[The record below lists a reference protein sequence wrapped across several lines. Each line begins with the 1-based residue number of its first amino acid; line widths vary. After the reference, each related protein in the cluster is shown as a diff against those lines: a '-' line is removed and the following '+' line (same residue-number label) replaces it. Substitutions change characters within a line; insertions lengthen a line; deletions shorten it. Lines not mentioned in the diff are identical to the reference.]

1 MKKLLLISAL
11 LIFACSSD
19 DNNDSNLNVND
30 NYFFEF
36 ELFDVINRVQ
46 GDYSSFLNS
55 NLSLNQNR
63 CLTGADLGGWNTVIS
78 IADISESNYISGQNF
93 YFQFRIPDPQ
103 IGSNNNTDITILFG
117 TYIEEQLDNFI
128 YFSEIEG
135 DVWGS
140 DTNNKLTNITITD
153 LGEVGSLSND
163 MQDFLPGN
171 SFKATYEKLVYFAS
185 QNNNSN
191 DIEFNIPT
199 LMRFE
204 INSIRGL

>member
-1 MKKLLLISAL
+1 MS
-11 LIFACSSD
+11 
-19 DNNDSNLNVND
+19 
-30 NYFFEF
+30 
-36 ELFDVINRVQ
+36 
-46 GDYSSFLNS
+46 
-55 NLSLNQNR
+55 
-63 CLTGADLGGWNTVIS
+63 
-78 IADISESNYISGQNF
+78 
-93 YFQFRIPDPQ
+93 
-103 IGSNNNTDITILFG
+103 G

-171 SFKATYEKLVYFAS
+171 KVSKMKNWFIF
-185 QNNNSN
+185 QNISN

>member
-19 DNNDSNLNVND
+19 DSNDSNLNGND

-55 NLSLNQNR
+55 NLSLNQNI

-93 YFQFRIPDPQ
+93 YFQFRIPNAQ
-103 IGSNNNTDITILFG
+103 IGSNNNTDITILSG
-117 TYIEEQLDNFI
+117 TYEEQPITLYILVRLKEMFGVLI
-128 YFSEIEG
+128 QIII
-135 DVWGS
+135 
-140 DTNNKLTNITITD
+140 NKYYN
-153 LGEVGSLSND
+153 
-163 MQDFLPGN
+163 
-171 SFKATYEKLVYFAS
+171 Y
-185 QNNNSN
+185 
-191 DIEFNIPT
+191 
-199 LMRFE
+199 
-204 INSIRGL
+204 